1 MNIRLNLASQ
11 PFRRDRPVIVATY
24 ALSGVL
30 LVLFGLLA
38 SLILMER
45 NQLADTR
52 HTITRLEQ
60 AIQIVSKQ
68 QAAQD
73 AIQRKPENAQVL
85 ERSIFLNT
93 LLYRKA
99 ISWTKIFG
107 DLEQTLPHNV
117 RVVSIR
123 PHLNPRNEVV
133 LEMNVGAEQTEPML
147 QLLMKLESSDAFGA
161 TSVANRLPPSQ
172 NDPLYRYKVNV
183 NYAQKF

>member
-1 MNIRLNLASQ
+1 MNIGLNLASQ

-24 ALSGVL
+24 ALGGVL
-30 LVLFGLLA
+30 VLLLGMLV
-38 SLILMER
+38 SLIWMER
-45 NQLADTR
+45 AQLADTR
-52 HTITRLEQ
+52 QTVARLQQSIHE
-60 AIQIVSKQ
+60 VSKQ

-73 AIQRKPENAQVL
+73 AIQRRPENAQVL
-85 ERSIFLNT
+85 ERSMFLNT

-99 ISWTKIFG
+99 ISWTRIFG

-123 PHLNPRNEVV
+123 PYLNPRNEVV

-147 QLLMKLESSDAFGA
+147 QLLLKLESSEAFGA